1 MALIK
6 CPECTGQVSDRASV
20 CIHCGYPLQEKNQ
33 KIIWNNIDVTDV
45 ENFYIGLSKQNKK
58 AFVYFCEYYEDSSK
72 AGADPS
78 KRNIEYPDQQE
89 KYKIANK
96 FIKEFSRNNS
106 ISRHEAGK
114 LILDYL
120 RSKNYASTPR
130 PTSRPTNQLRCPKCG
145 STAITTEER
154 GYSLWIGWYGANEK
168 KNLCQSCGYKW
179 KPGR

>member
-6 CPECTGQVSDRASV
+6 CPECNGQVSDRASV

-130 PTSRPTNQLRCPKCG
+130 PSTPTNQLRCPKCG
-145 STAITTEER
+145 STAIVTMAR
-154 GYSLWIGWYGANEK
+154 GYSGWTGWFGSGDPMNV
-168 KNLCQSCGYKW
+168 CQQCGKKW